1 MCGCSSRTLAADRA
15 RLSLIE
21 PLGTRARLELF
32 GERNV
37 IDGDEAQSV
46 YDLESGTP
54 EASISRTFLDER
66 AEIQLTGLD
75 PLNHHS
81 RRPRGPRGRG
91 C

>member
-1 MCGCSSRTLAADRA
+1 MRPLRVGPRTAVSMCGCSSRTLAADRA

-54 EASISRTFLDER
+54 MFIV
-66 AEIQLTGLD
+66 
-75 PLNHHS
+75 
-81 RRPRGPRGRG
+81 RGPERRTARGLNLAHVPG
-91 C
+91 